1 MCDSPCGVEMSLVA
15 RESLVRFPHI
25 MVFNE
30 GVVDAD
36 LSVVGLRKERIS
48 GSRPHVV
55 YAVSVGY
62 ELCGFRRLWG
72 CCCGSSGLV
81 VDMRSP

>member
-30 GVVDAD
+30 GVVDAVD
-36 LSVVGLRKERIS
+36 VACQLGGVEEGDDFWFA
-48 GSRPHVV
+48 PP
-55 YAVSVGY
+55 
-62 ELCGFRRLWG
+62 RRVCLK
-72 CCCGSSGLV
+72 SY
-81 VDMRSP
+81 P